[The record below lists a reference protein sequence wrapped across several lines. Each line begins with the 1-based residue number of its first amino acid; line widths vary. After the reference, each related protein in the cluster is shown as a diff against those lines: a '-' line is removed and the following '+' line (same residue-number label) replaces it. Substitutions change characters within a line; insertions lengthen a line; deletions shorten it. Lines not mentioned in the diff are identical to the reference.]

1 MRDLERELRELSSA
15 IAVPAT
21 PDLTEVVHARVRT
34 TRPAPAWPRRIVV
47 LALVLAIVVV
57 AGLAVSPA
65 RTAILRFF
73 GIGAVQIE
81 LVDRLPAVEPSVPLA
96 LGSEID
102 PSQAPFPILRSDLLG
117 DPDAVYASGEVVTLL
132 YGSSERV
139 RLLVTEIGHSAL
151 APQIAKKIVAGTTNT
166 RFVDI
171 PGSTGPG
178 IWIEGAPHVV
188 VLADA
193 PPRLVGNTLV
203 WVQEGRTLR
212 TEGAAELDDALRIAK
227 SMR

>member
-15 IAVPAT
+15 IMVPPT
-21 PDLTEVVHARVRT
+21 PDLAGAAHTRLRT
-34 TRPAPAWPRRIVV
+34 TRPAESWPRRPVV
-47 LALVLAIVVV
+47 LALVVAIVLV

-81 LVDRLPAVEPSVPLA
+81 LA
-96 LGSEID
+96 
-102 PSQAPFPILRSDLLG
+102 
-117 DPDAVYASGEVVTLL
+117 
-132 YGSSERV
+132 
-139 RLLVTEIGHSAL
+139 AL
-151 APQIAKKIVAGTTNT
+151 APEIAKKIVGGSTNT
-166 RFVDI
+166 RLVDI
-171 PGSTGPG
+171 RGSTGPG

-193 PPRLVGNTLV
+193 PPRLVGNTLG
-203 WVQEGRTLR
+203 WVHEGRTLR
-212 TEGAAELDDALRIAK
+212 TEGAAELHDALRIAE

>member
-1 MRDLERELRELSSA
+1 
-15 IAVPAT
+15 
-21 PDLTEVVHARVRT
+21 
-34 TRPAPAWPRRIVV
+34 VV
-47 LALVLAIVVV
+47 LALVVAIVLV

-65 RTAILRFF
+65 RTSILRFF

-81 LVDRLPAVEPSVPLA
+81 LVDRLPAVEPSAPLA

-132 YGSSERV
+132 YGSPDRV
-139 RLLVTEIGHSAL
+139 RLLVTEIGHSVL
-151 APQIAKKIVAGTTNT
+151 APEIAKKIVARTTNT

-171 PGSTGPG
+171 PGATGPG

-188 VLADA
+188 VLVNA

-203 WVQEGRTLR
+203 WVREGRTLR
-212 TEGAAELDDALRIAK
+212 IEGAAELDDALRIAE

>member
-15 IAVPAT
+15 IMVPPT
-21 PDLTEVVHARVRT
+21 PDLAGAAHTRLRT
-34 TRPAPAWPRRIVV
+34 TRPAASWPRRRVV
-47 LALVLAIVVV
+47 LALVVAIVLV

-65 RTAILRFF
+65 RTSILRFF

-81 LVDRLPAVEPSVPLA
+81 LVDRLPAVEPSAPLA

-132 YGSSERV
+132 YGSPDRV
-139 RLLVTEIGHSAL
+139 RLLVTEIGHSVL
-151 APQIAKKIVAGTTNT
+151 APEIAKKIVARTTNT

-171 PGSTGPG
+171 PGATGPG

-188 VLADA
+188 VLVNA

-203 WVQEGRTLR
+203 WVREGRTLR
-212 TEGAAELDDALRIAK
+212 IEGAAELDDALRIAE